1 MDALRLTSAELQE
14 LYSDES
20 WRTNFF
26 ETHHLVQFLV
36 QCILKENYKIPDDAV
51 GLIPLT
57 DFGTEVL
64 NKLVR
69 KNEVNPKVARMLCL
83 LNTAHREPLVD
94 FWKID
99 TEALRTFIDRQIRDG
114 EILFPNILGRDLYDR
129 ASELFDDPRPSL
141 PHNEV
146 LELLD
151 GLPVGV
157 FQSGPFVS
165 GPFGLIRAPEKRW
178 FSPTRT
184 VPIYHCAEL
193 TCRTIHYSRL
203 SSDTSAEIN
212 DKAATMRKVL
222 DSYGDDECEWGEFI
236 ETIGGLEGIDF
247 DDETAEPLF
256 LALGDLFG
264 DDELRVLLADLLDNT
279 GGTLRKSIEP
289 LGLIGASADIVDS
302 LQRAQLIQLLLLAT
316 NRDLTSRIDHLIGAA
331 AQSEEAQ
338 EPCIQIGPGEIRRL
352 MTSGRTSFGVFG
364 LYPEVSNL
372 GIRFKSD
379 SFALGPMRLK
389 RLIESIYDLD
399 DTNEVAELKWQLR
412 STEGDDPS
420 ERLEEFVRS
429 ASPQEVVEQ
438 LLLSRR
444 INQTVAA
451 DRLGIRYESCSG
463 DENFVDTVLW
473 KLGFYPSRSVDLTSD
488 FWDHHGRLKRFVD
501 TAGVGSRVDLV
512 DLRSRA
518 INCFVALEGV
528 LERTLTFST
537 WALTTD
543 HIASARP
550 FVFADWVEGPKAFEK
565 LNSFGGRDKDRA
577 EDGILL
583 GKKNTLGSLIP
594 GFGVLRSL
602 LVDAQANGQALER
615 EIRDYPRYSKHT
627 TLKSFPFR
635 HCVPFLDLLPRSQSR
650 ILESL
655 EYVRTTLESA
665 QTAFV
670 RNEFSHYRPSS
681 PDLDRVEAAIV
692 AMERSVRRL
701 EGDGLAPLP
710 FKSIADRGDD
720 WGRRIFTL
728 RNSKGREV
736 AFARPS
742 AYDWAQM
749 PSLRGEQFVLP
760 SAVFAQ
766 PNEMLRFRAVYNTP
780 YASYWHGYPTRR
792 RRRSTV
798 SGPAAESHGDP

>member
-1 MDALRLTSAELQE
+1 LHAKYD
-14 LYSDES
+14 DES
-20 WRTNFF
+20 WRANFF
-26 ETHHLVQFLV
+26 ETHHLVQFLS

-51 GLIPLT
+51 SLIPLT
-57 DFGTEVL
+57 EFGTEVL

-69 KNEVNPKVARMLCL
+69 KNDVNAKVARLLCL
-83 LNTAHREPLVD
+83 LNFAHREPLVD
-94 FWKID
+94 FTKID
-99 TEALRTFIDRQIRDG
+99 TEDVRKFIDRQIRDG
-114 EILFPNILGRDLYDR
+114 EILFPPILGRDLYDR
-129 ASELFDDPRPSL
+129 ASELFEDPRASL

-165 GPFGLIRAPEKRW
+165 GPFGLIRSSEQRW
-178 FSPTRT
+178 FAPVRT
-184 VPIYHCAEL
+184 VPMYHCAEL
-193 TCRTIHYSRL
+193 TCRTIHYTRL
-203 SSDTSAEIN
+203 SSDMTAEVN
-212 DKAATMRKVL
+212 DKAPTMRKVL
-222 DSYGDDECEWGEFI
+222 DSYGDDECEWSEFI
-236 ETIGGLEGIDF
+236 EEIAGLEGVDF
-247 DDETAEPLF
+247 DDETSEPLF

-279 GGTLRKSIEP
+279 GGSVREHVEP
-289 LGLIGASADIVDS
+289 LGLVGASADIVEK

-316 NRDLTSRIDHLIGAA
+316 NRDLTTRIDHLIRAA
-331 AQSEEAQ
+331 EKSEESH
-338 EPCIQIGPGEIRRL
+338 EPYIQVDPGEIRRL
-352 MTSGRTSFGVFG
+352 MTSERTSFGVFG

-379 SFALGPMRLK
+379 SFPLGPMRLK
-389 RLIESIYDLD
+389 RLIESLYDLSD
-399 DTNEVAELKWQLR
+399 PREIGELQWQLR
-412 STEGDDPS
+412 STEGDDPH
-420 ERLEEFVRS
+420 ERLEEFLRS

-444 INQTVAA
+444 VNQTTAA
-451 DRLGIRYESCSG
+451 DRLGVSYESCSG
-463 DENFVDTVLW
+463 DKNFVDSILW
-473 KLGFYPSRSVDLTSD
+473 KLGFYPSRSFDSTSD

-501 TAGVGSRVDLV
+501 TAGVGSRVDIV

-518 INCFVALEGV
+518 INCFVALEGL
-528 LERTLTFST
+528 LENALCFSV

-543 HIASARP
+543 HLSSSRP
-550 FVFADWVEGPKAFEK
+550 FVFANWLERQKAFDR
-565 LNSFGGRDKDRA
+565 LNAFEDAKQDRA
-577 EDGILL
+577 DETTRL

-594 GFGVLRSL
+594 AFGTLRDFL
-602 LVDAQANGQALER
+602 IELQADAQAYVR
-615 EIRDYPRYSKHT
+615 DKRDYPRYSAHT
-627 TLKSFPFR
+627 TLKSFPFN
-635 HCVPFLDLLPRSQSR
+635 HCVPFLDLLPRSQAR
-650 ILESL
+650 IIESL
-655 EYVRTTLESA
+655 EYVRKTLEAA

-670 RNEFSHYRPSS
+670 RNDFGHYRPNS
-681 PDLDRVEAAIV
+681 PDLNRVEATIV

-701 EGDGLAPLP
+701 EGDGLVPLP
-710 FKSIADRGDD
+710 FKAVADHGDD

-749 PSLRGEQFVLP
+749 PSLRGEQFILP

-780 YASYWHGYPTRR
+780 YAMYWERYPVRR
-792 RRRSTV
+792 RRRSAV
-798 SGPAAESHGDP
+798 SGPSSESHSDA